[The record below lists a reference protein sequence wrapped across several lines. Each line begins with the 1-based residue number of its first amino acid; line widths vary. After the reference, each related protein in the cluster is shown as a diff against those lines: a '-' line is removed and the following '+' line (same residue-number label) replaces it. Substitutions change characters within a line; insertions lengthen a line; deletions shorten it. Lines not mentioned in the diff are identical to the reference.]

1 VRDAVESSAN
11 VAMLSFTAAVERHC
25 APVSARHGTAACT
38 TSPRVAVDGLTKRER
53 RPIASLAGERPGE
66 AAAAVQAP
74 QRRRRE
80 PQRPVAIQY
89 SQSPIAEQPAD
100 CDVMHRGR
108 NVCQQIEATCNNR
121 QY

>member
-1 VRDAVESSAN
+1 MPLNRAPTLRCCHSPLQSSVTARLRVR
-11 VAMLSFTAAVERHC
+11 
-25 APVSARHGTAACT
+25 GTAACT

-89 SQSPIAEQPAD
+89 SQSVTHRRAARRLRRNASRTERLPA
-100 CDVMHRGR
+100 
-108 NVCQQIEATCNNR
+108 NR
-121 QY
+121 SDL